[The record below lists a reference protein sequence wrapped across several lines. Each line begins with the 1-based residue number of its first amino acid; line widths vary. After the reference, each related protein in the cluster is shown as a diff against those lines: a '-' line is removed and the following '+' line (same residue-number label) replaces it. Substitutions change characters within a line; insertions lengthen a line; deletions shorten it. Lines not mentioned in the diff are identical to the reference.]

1 MDKTY
6 NVTPTDTAG
15 PEISIFII
23 EERGKGHHFIL
34 IGAPNLSTHLDPI

>member
-15 PEISIFII
+15 PEISIFMIEKKVRGII
-23 EERGKGHHFIL
+23 SLELE
-34 IGAPNLSTHLDPI
+34 PNLSTHLE

>member
-15 PEISIFII
+15 PEISIFMI
-23 EERGKGHHFIL
+23 EEKGKRGIISF
-34 IGAPNLSTHLDPI
+34 